1 MENNKFSNEL
11 QNILNYMTEILSKEF
26 PTNVYGLEYLIVSI
40 LDNKKSHANQILDNC
55 LMTKNIEELKKI
67 YIDWLEKN
75 KKINITPNKDGIYNF
90 NNELNL
96 ILKNAENEKSV
107 MKSLLIGSEHVL
119 LSMLNPINNCEK
131 IQEVFKTIGL
141 DYNFILKKCIE
152 GDNKNNINNKN
163 KLKLMQKP
171 NIMPLKS
178 DINKKGIT
186 SKTEYIN
193 QFTISLNKMA
203 ENGEIDELI
212 GRKTEIEKIMKILSR
227 RKKNNVVLVGKGGC
241 GCTQI
246 VYGIA
251 DLIYKNDVPDIL
263 KNKEI
268 VMMDV
273 MALVSGTHFRGMF
286 EERVKGLFA
295 ELKESK
301 NHILFIDD
309 MQQVLRSNSKEKDTD
324 LSSWIGN
331 ILSEGEVRVI
341 GTCNFK
347 DYRNSIENNVSIS
360 RKLQKIVIEPTSI
373 DETISIL
380 NQNKHYYE
388 KFHNVEYSNEVIE
401 KCVMLADRYIT
412 DRSLPDSAFD
422 VLDLSGA
429 YTCLINRE
437 PQEVLNARK
446 SLIELDKRRSD
457 FLNKGNFE
465 IVDALNEEENH
476 YKKLISNFEREYEKN
491 TDKYKIKITN
501 DDIALAVSEITA
513 IPVNKLSLNEK
524 EKIANIDSIL
534 RKHVVGQDDAIDK
547 ICRAVKRQRIGLG
560 NKNKPVTILALGPTG
575 SGKSLIAKTLAKEIY
590 GSENDLVRIDMSEY
604 SEKSSVSKLTGSN
617 PGYVGFENGGQLTE
631 AIKHKQYCVLLLDE
645 IEKADKE
652 VYNIFLQLF
661 DEGRL
666 TDNSGQLINFKNV
679 IIIMTS
685 NVGAR
690 EASELGK
697 GVGFTSDEG
706 SNKRTII
713 EKSLKNKF
721 APEFINRIDN
731 IVYFNSLSDDNLK
744 EIVRLEMEKFRSR
757 MNELKFDFTYTDSVI
772 NFLHELCVKDKEYGA
787 RPIIRLIQN
796 NIEDKVTDL
805 LLMNE
810 YNENYCFKIDYINNE
825 LTIE

>member
-107 MKSLLIGSEHVL
+107 MKSQLIGSEHVL

-476 YKKLISNFEREYEKN
+476 YKKLISSFEREYENN

-524 EKIANIDSIL
+524 EKIANIDNIL

-744 EIVRLEMEKFRSR
+744 EIVRLEMEKFRNR